1 MSVTTDY
8 TVAGMTCA
16 HCASA
21 VTEELTDV
29 TGVDSVDVDVET
41 GRVRV
46 VSAAALDTD
55 TVRAAVDEA
64 GYELVDNQ
72 SPQVP

>member
-8 TVAGMTCA
+8 TVSGMTCA

-21 VTEELTDV
+21 VTEELTGV

-55 TVRAAVDEA
+55 TVRTAVDEA
-64 GYELVDNQ
+64 GYELVGNG
-72 SPQVP
+72 SPRTP